1 MPLNLA
7 KLRMRQCCS
16 CYIVKIERNDV
27 SNGNNKEWMDMG
39 KWTTGLQGR
48 AAYNNTKLYKGNQ
61 VEDIHVLVCWWNP
74 WTQAI
79 TLASKL

>member
-7 KLRMRQCCS
+7 KLRMRQCCF
-16 CYIVKIERNDV
+16 CYIVNIERNDV
-27 SNGNNKEWMDMG
+27 SKGNNKEWMDVG

-48 AAYNNTKLYKGNQ
+48 AAYKNTKLYKGNQ

>member
-1 MPLNLA
+1 MPLHLA

-39 KWTTGLQGR
+39 KRTTSLQGR
-48 AAYNNTKLYKGNQ
+48 AAYNNTKLYRGNQ
-61 VEDIHVLVCWWNP
+61 VEDIHGLVCWWNP

-79 TLASKL
+79 ALACKL